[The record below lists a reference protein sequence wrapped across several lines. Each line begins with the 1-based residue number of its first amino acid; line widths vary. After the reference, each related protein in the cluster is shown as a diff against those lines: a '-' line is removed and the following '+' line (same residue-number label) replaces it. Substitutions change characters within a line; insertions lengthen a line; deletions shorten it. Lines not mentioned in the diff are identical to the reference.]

1 MAVYVDNASFPAR
14 IANGRVVHDSRWSH
28 LFADTQEELHEF
40 SAKLGLR
47 RSYSSRGGRVAM
59 ARRRRTGITTSQ
71 WASASR
77 RSALAPSP

>member
-1 MAVYVDNASFPAR
+1 MAIYVDDANIPATVP
-14 IANGRVVHDSRWSH
+14 NGRARHTSQWSH